1 MGTPIQCPHPT
12 CAAAIGYVR
21 VVWSPVE
28 ATNDRLT
35 IRQCGDGALVLSVD
49 HAESDW
55 QSTEETEARY
65 FCPECKGEI
74 TAEGLGVS
82 EIIEEA
88 D

>member
-1 MGTPIQCPHPT
+1 MGITIRCPHPSCGAT
-12 CAAAIGYVR
+12 IDHVR

-35 IRQCGDGALVLSVD
+35 IGQCQDGALILHVD

-65 FCPECKGEI
+65 LCPQCDGEI
-74 TAEGLGVS
+74 TPEDLGMS
-82 EIIEEA
+82 EIIEES